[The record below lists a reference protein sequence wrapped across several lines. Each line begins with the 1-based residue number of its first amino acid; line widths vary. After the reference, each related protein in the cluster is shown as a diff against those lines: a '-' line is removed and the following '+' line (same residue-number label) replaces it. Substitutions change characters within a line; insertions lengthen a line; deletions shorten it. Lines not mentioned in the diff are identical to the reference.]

1 MLEDGCV
8 VGEGLELERIAG
20 GVEQKHR
27 PLLPHRTG
35 EAQYGLDDERH
46 AGGAQSRRERVERV
60 DVEQQAEVRHR
71 HVVAVDGVVVGDA
84 AAGSEMRDE
93 LMAAEVPVHPGVGLP
108 PLRAAEYPPVEVTR
122 CVEVVDGHG
131 KVKSRPHGPI
141 LSVPTGPIR
150 PVGKDRTEGIGSVEE
165 VPPDRPAERMVRC
178 VIGLVVCGTGLAAII
193 HAELGLAPWDVLHQG
208 VSRRS
213 GIPIGTVI
221 ILFGGVV
228 LLAWIPLRVRPG
240 VGTILNA
247 ILIGVT
253 VDLLGPQLPAVDA
266 LGVRI
271 ALLVLGTVAFGFG
284 TGLYIGAGLGP
295 GPRDGL
301 MTGLVRRGLSVRVAR
316 TGLEVGV
323 LVGGFMLGGSAGI
336 GTAVFTFGI
345 GPIVQYF
352 LPRLSMRAE
361 PARCPPEARVV
372 T

>member
-1 MLEDGCV
+1 M
-8 VGEGLELERIAG
+8 
-20 GVEQKHR
+20 
-27 PLLPHRTG
+27 
-35 EAQYGLDDERH
+35 
-46 AGGAQSRRERVERV
+46 
-60 DVEQQAEVRHR
+60 
-71 HVVAVDGVVVGDA
+71 
-84 AAGSEMRDE
+84 
-93 LMAAEVPVHPGVGLP
+93 
-108 PLRAAEYPPVEVTR
+108 
-122 CVEVVDGHG
+122 
-131 KVKSRPHGPI
+131 
-141 LSVPTGPIR
+141 
-150 PVGKDRTEGIGSVEE
+150 
-165 VPPDRPAERMVRC
+165 
-178 VIGLVVCGTGLAAII
+178 
-193 HAELGLAPWDVLHQG
+193 
-208 VSRRS
+208 
-213 GIPIGTVI
+213 
-221 ILFGGVV
+221 
-228 LLAWIPLRVRPG
+228 
-240 VGTILNA
+240 
-247 ILIGVT
+247 
-253 VDLLGPQLPAVDA
+253 DA